1 MSKNV
6 ATIFILLPGIRNSHR
21 FCVPFFVIIAGNF
34 FFPEYFFLFFSHLL
48 MINGHPQRQA
58 RDQDK
63 KVKKNLK
70 K

>member
-1 MSKNV
+1 M
-6 ATIFILLPGIRNSHR
+6 LLQFLSCCLASEIHTV
-21 FCVPFFVIIAGNF
+21 FVVPFFVIIAGNF
-34 FFPEYFFLFFSHLL
+34 FFAGIFFLLFSHLL